1 MSGPYQELRE
11 LSVTVRMLVDMLVDA
26 GVIERGALQAR
37 IEAELERVRKDPTPM
52 PDPWAPKPPPRG
64 PAISGDPYRGDP
76 RAEPMVT
83 CSSCT
88 RIVAERL
95 TVITGDGVICDV
107 CAARKR

>member
-1 MSGPYQELRE
+1 L
-11 LSVTVRMLVDMLVDA
+11 
-26 GVIERGALQAR
+26 
-37 IEAELERVRKDPTPM
+37 
-52 PDPWAPKPPPRG
+52 
-64 PAISGDPYRGDP
+64 SGDPYRGEP

-83 CSSCT
+83 CAVCT

>member
-1 MSGPYQELRE
+1 MSNLQQQVRD
-11 LSVTVRMLVDMLVDA
+11 LSATVRMLVDLLVES
-26 GVIERGALQAR
+26 GVVDRAALQTR
-37 IEAELERVRKDPTPM
+37 IEVELDRHRKDPTPI
-52 PDPWAPKPPPRG
+52 PDPWAPKPATASPEL
-64 PAISGDPYRGDP
+64 SGDPYRGEP

-83 CSSCT
+83 CAVCT